1 MIKNFDDFLNENLSD
16 SVADKLGTK
25 RDSLKKDLIDKIE
38 KSMNSSDLI
47 DLQNW
52 IGKFEE
58 GDSNTLIEELS
69 DDSNIYD
76 FYLKHQD
83 DIDSILSE
91 NEWFNSKMSDIN
103 ASSLYDVVIIGT
115 KKAIELTITELKE
128 SLF

>member
-1 MIKNFDDFLNENLSD
+1 MVKNFNEFLNENLSD
-16 SVADKLGTK
+16 SVSDKLGTK
-25 RDSLKKDLIDKIE
+25 RDALKKDLIDKIE

-83 DIDSILSE
+83 DIDSILNE

-115 KKAIELTITELKE
+115 KKAIELSVSEIKE
-128 SLF
+128 NLF

>member
-1 MIKNFDDFLNENLSD
+1 MVKNFNEFLNENLSD
-16 SVADKLGTK
+16 SVSDKLGTK
-25 RDSLKKDLIDKIE
+25 RDALKKDLIDKIE

-115 KKAIELTITELKE
+115 KKAIELTIAELKE

>member
-25 RDSLKKDLIDKIE
+25 RDALKKDLIDKIE

-115 KKAIELTITELKE
+115 KKAIELTIAELKE